1 VPCPITQTD
10 ARAGQKFR
18 AGWLSIGYVSTIEP
32 PLDDLMVIG
41 PTLFLRYATP
51 ADAPRL
57 FELGSDPEVTSFFS
71 WGPYTE
77 VGQAE
82 AYIASLPEKRAEG
95 TLLDFLVV
103 SRERGPIGVTGLT
116 DLNRRDR
123 RATIGTWLERESWGT
138 GANRESKALMTAFA
152 FRTLGL
158 ERLTAL
164 ANVTNGRSQRA
175 LERIGFRQEG
185 TLRGY
190 HRHGDQVHDVTISGL
205 LKSTWE
211 RLELSSVEVEV
222 AGTPPAEWVLG

>member
-1 VPCPITQTD
+1 
-10 ARAGQKFR
+10 
-18 AGWLSIGYVSTIEP
+18 VSVIEP
-32 PLDDLMVIG
+32 PLDDFMVIG

-57 FELGSDPEVTSFFS
+57 FELGSDEAVTRVFS
-71 WGPYTE
+71 WGPYTQVE
-77 VGQAE
+77 QAQ
-82 AYIASLPEKRAEG
+82 AYIESLRAKREAQ

-103 SRERGPIGVTGLT
+103 SREDGPIGVTGLT
-116 DLNRRDR
+116 DLAPRDR
-123 RATIGTWLERESWGT
+123 RATIGTWIGRQWWGS
-138 GANRESKALMTAFA
+138 GANRESKALMTALA

-185 TLRGY
+185 VLRRY
-190 HRHGDQVHDVTISGL
+190 HRHGEDVHDMAISGL

-211 RLELSSVEVEV
+211 KGELAAVPVEV
-222 AGTPPAEWVLG
+222 AGAPPAGWVVQG